1 MSAKLEFCK
10 GISDTITAA
19 LGTVGSVVEV
29 ERTEEAVGGSEV
41 EGDVGLVNISG
52 SSGVE

>member
-1 MSAKLEFCK
+1 M
-10 GISDTITAA
+10 
-19 LGTVGSVVEV
+19 GTVGSVVVAETV